1 MKINVSQL
9 ISKLDLYSY
18 FLGLFG
24 SLIPLNVCS
33 FLTANYSLR
42 LPPLQ
47 WLFVWLFIIVNGLKK
62 KNGTTVLHSVWARVR
77 VICIGKKKVTI
88 LRGNVT
94 HAALRCQFGNVG
106 TKTCAWVCARCPRLN
121 DREFFNICPQ
131 SLLIN
136 CVECGHTLSAGVI
149 HFTPSLSPWVW
160 SCGGADCRECD
171 REVDRGESAVIS
183 ESTLPPKIPSLLFF
197 R

>member
-1 MKINVSQL
+1 MKINVFQL
-9 ISKLDLYSY
+9 IAKLDLYSY

-42 LPPLQ
+42 PPPLQ
-47 WLFVWLFIIVNGLKK
+47 WLFVWLFISEWFK
-62 KNGTTVLHSVWARVR
+62 KNKCHKSVAQCVSESACDMHR
-77 VICIGKKKVTI
+77 KKKVTI

-106 TKTCAWVCARCPRLN
+106 TKTCAWVRARCPRLN

-149 HFTPSLSPWVW
+149 HFTPEPLALGLELRRRGLPGVW
-160 SCGGADCRECD
+160 QRSGQGGERCHLRVHA
-171 REVDRGESAVIS
+171 
-183 ESTLPPKIPSLLFF
+183 PP
-197 R
+197 